1 MKFYKTLI
9 TLLMLFVFTSAFTQ
23 KNIHPQKLVEEAKQ
37 TEIFQ
42 TLSLFTPKAHD
53 KNKVIEAGKT
63 ISEFS
68 LLNLEKQSLQ
78 DLFQTAPDHIQLQL
92 PRHEKS
98 ILEIELVKVDIFADG
113 FQVIQSST
121 NAPVNVNLGLH
132 YRGIIKGSNQSF
144 ASISIFENSL
154 MGLVSSSAGNYV
166 LGKLKGQASDENT
179 YILYN
184 DKEVLNEIGLSC
196 DTPDDDYIYSREELT
211 TEVLGDKDLDNCT
224 RLYLEVDHDIFL
236 NKGGISNTTNYITG
250 LFNQVA
256 TLYSTESMNTEISEI
271 FIWNTSSPYSGGSS
285 SSMLSQ
291 FQNLR
296 TDFNGDLGELFSY
309 QSSGGIAAGFS
320 GICNSNRSQ
329 SLCFSSIGSTYQ
341 AVPTYSW
348 TIMVATHEL
357 GHLFGSRHTHA
368 CVWNGNGTAIDGCSG
383 FTEGNCFLPN
393 DPPAGGTIMS
403 YCHLSNVGINF
414 SLGFGTQP
422 GNVIRNVIDNAD
434 CLVACGGGGND
445 DPCDQN
451 VLTFSI
457 TLDERGYETTWEIL
471 DEDGNVVFEGGPY
484 EEADETVITESI
496 CLNNGCYTFAIY
508 DSGNNGL
515 CCRNGFG
522 HFTLTADIDGSVLA
536 SGSRF
541 FGSQVTPFCVEGGDG
556 DGGDGGGDGGGGDDC
571 TDNDLALFIT
581 LDNFGSQTTWTL
593 SDDNGNLLY
602 EGGPYAN
609 NMSGTVIEESLCVVD
624 DCFNFSIFDSAGNG
638 LSGNGSYFLV
648 DPNSNVI
655 LQGGSFGAVESTDF
669 CYPDMGGGDDG
680 DCNAIDFS
688 NYSIDSY
695 ADDDGSGNA
704 IDNGIGIRVANDAWK
719 SISFNY
725 TVTPNTKIKFSFR
738 SLKQGEVH
746 GIGFDDDNIESPDK
760 TFQIYGTEDWGI
772 DVNTYN
778 PTNWVTY
785 IIPVGQYYTGSFD
798 RMFFIAAKEGRRNQC
813 NSYFQ
818 NVYVYEGD
826 ECDDAGSLS
835 GLGAPI
841 MAQDLIVYPNPVT
854 SKLKVSLGSESD
866 QRVSIQVFNLV
877 GQKVLQSEDFLIKG
891 RNTLSLNAKMLEAGT
906 YILKIGSGEDLKTT
920 KFVKQ

>member
-9 TLLMLFVFTSAFTQ
+9 TLLMLFVFTSAFAQ
-23 KNIHPQKLVEEAKQ
+23 RNIHPQKLVEEAKQ
-37 TEIFQ
+37 TETFQ
-42 TLSLFTPKAHD
+42 TLNLFTPKAHD
-53 KNKVIEAGKT
+53 KNKVIEVGKT

-68 LLNLEKQSLQ
+68 LLKLEKQSLQ
-78 DLFQTAPDHIQLQL
+78 DLFQTAPDYIQLQL
-92 PRHEKS
+92 PRQEKS
-98 ILEIELVKVDIFADG
+98 TLEIELVKVDIFADG

-121 NAPVNVNLGLH
+121 NGPANVDLGLH

-144 ASISIFENSL
+144 AAISIFENSL

-184 DKEVLNEIGLSC
+184 DKEVLSEIGLSC
-196 DTPDDDYIYSREELT
+196 ETPDDGYVYTRDELAPAT
-211 TEVLGDKDLDNCT
+211 VEKDLTDCT
-224 RLYLEVDHDIFL
+224 RIYLEVDHDIFL
-236 NKGGISNTTNYITG
+236 NKGGISNTTDYITG

-256 TLYSTESMNTEISEI
+256 TIYSAESMNTEISEL
-271 FIWNTSSPYSGGSS
+271 FIWDTPSPYSGGSS

-320 GICNSNRSQ
+320 GICNSNRAQ
-329 SLCFSSIGSTYQ
+329 SLCFSSINSTY
-341 AVPTYSW
+341 ADVPTYSW
-348 TIMVATHEL
+348 TIMVTTHEL

-383 FTEGNCFLPN
+383 STEGSCPIPG
-393 DPPAGGTIMS
+393 DPPGGGTIMS

-414 SLGFGTQP
+414 SLGFGPQP
-422 GNVIRNVIDNAD
+422 GDVIRNIIENAD
-434 CLVACGGGGND
+434 CLVACNGGGGGGG
-445 DPCDQN
+445 PCSQN

-471 DEDGNVVFEGGPY
+471 DEDGNVMFAGGPY
-484 EEADETVITESI
+484 EEAEGTVITESV

-508 DSGNNGL
+508 DSGNNGI
-515 CCRNGFG
+515 CCRHGFG
-522 HFTLTADIDGSVLA
+522 HFALTEDINGNVLA
-536 SGSRF
+536 SGGRF
-541 FGSQVTPFCVEGGDG
+541 FGSQVVPFCVEA
-556 DGGDGGGDGGGGDDC
+556 GDGGGDNGGGGGADC

-593 SDDNGNLLY
+593 NDDNGNLLY

-609 NMSGTVIEESLCVVD
+609 NMNGTVIEESLCVVD

-638 LSGNGSYFLV
+638 ICCNSGNGSYFLV

-669 CYPDMGGGDDG
+669 CYPDMGGGGG
-680 DCNAIDFS
+680 DCTAINFS
-688 NYSIDSY
+688 DYSIDAY
-695 ADDDGSGNA
+695 ADDDGSGNVL
-704 IDNGIGIRVANDAWK
+704 DNGIGIRVANDAWK
-719 SISFNY
+719 SIPFNY
-725 TVTPNTKIKFSFR
+725 TVTPDTKIKFEFR
-738 SLKQGEVH
+738 SLKQGDIH
-746 GIGFDDDNIESPDK
+746 GIGFDDDNLASPDR
-760 TFQIYGTEDWGI
+760 TFQVYGTEDWGI
-772 DVNTYN
+772 DLNTYS
-778 PTNWVTY
+778 PTNWVSY

-798 RMFFIAAKEGRRNQC
+798 RMFFIAAKEGRGNSC
-813 NSYFQ
+813 NSYFR
-818 NVYVYEGD
+818 NLYIYEGN

-835 GLGAPI
+835 ELGASI
-841 MAQDLIVYPNPVT
+841 KAQDLIVYPNPIT
-854 SKLKVSLGSESD
+854 SKLKVSLSAESD
-866 QRVSIQVFNLV
+866 QRVSIQIFNLV

-891 RNTLSLNAKMLEAGT
+891 RNTLSLDAKVLDAGT